1 MKHKYSSKLLLLTF
15 LTIYLPIACVSVWL
29 LSSVITGLS
38 IGIRIVLIILTL
50 LFEGFINYIF
60 FLKTR
65 QIFTE
70 DFEALNALDS
80 NLTEIDVLKYKIE
93 MIKQAED
100 MYQNEMNTLKIQK
113 ANNLSEIDKIK
124 LQIDELTVKDLNLTE
139 EIELQDKLNKALME
153 LTAQFILQIDSD
165 GIISN
170 INTSLALR
178 LGYVSSE
185 LIGHPIGELFM
196 NDQAT
201 FSGIKSTISDPVLN
215 TKQWLNKLEESINEP
230 IAAYL
235 KVKSNNPN
243 ACEYIRFSSTKLS
256 DGTLLSVG
264 KSINDELAMQSNIL
278 RKNREFE
285 YINQINESLISNW
298 DIDALLIN
306 IINRIEYLFDTKMG
320 AIYVLDE
327 LKKWQLRSAR
337 GKSLTEQEIKGLEIE
352 KYFDHSVLNETNI
365 KSIEVSTD
373 YFNYLI
379 LAPLEVENEVI
390 AILVLALVKE
400 MSPNDISILKMLK
413 NQASMVIQRAIIYDQ
428 LRNQYFGTI
437 EALVNVIEAKDKYT
451 EGHSR
456 RVSRFSVEIAKEMG
470 YSNEEVENIEIA
482 GLLHDIGKIG
492 IDQNILAKRGKL
504 TQEEYEVI
512 KDHPVKG
519 IQILEA
525 ISFDEKI
532 KEGILY
538 HHLRHDLK
546 GYPKCALTE
555 LPDYAAIIG
564 LADAFDAMTSARSY
578 SVAKS
583 MDVALE
589 EVIRNKATQFEPIV
603 VEIIERLIKESPD
616 KIQDIIN
623 DVEIVQFV

>member
-15 LTIYLPIACVSVWL
+15 LTIYLPIACMSVWVL
-29 LSSVITGLS
+29 TSVIMGLS
-38 IGIRIVLIILTL
+38 IGMRIILIISTL
-50 LFEGFINYIF
+50 LLEGLINYIF
-60 FLKTR
+60 FLKSR
-65 QIFTE
+65 LIFTE
-70 DFEALNALDS
+70 DFEALNTLDS
-80 NLTEIDVLKYKIE
+80 DLTDIDVLKYKIE
-93 MIKQAED
+93 MFKQAED
-100 MYQNEMNTLKIQK
+100 MYQNEINTLKIQK
-113 ANNLSEIDKIK
+113 TNNLSEIDKIK
-124 LQIDELTVKDLNLTE
+124 QQIDELAVKDLNLTE
-139 EIELQDKLNKALME
+139 EIELQDKLNKALTE
-153 LTAQFILQIDSD
+153 LTAQFILQIDSE
-165 GIISN
+165 GIVLN

-178 LGYVSSE
+178 LGYLSNE

-201 FSGIKSTISDPVLN
+201 FSGIKSSIFDPVLN
-215 TKQWLNKLEESINEP
+215 TKQWLIKLEGSINEP
-230 IAAYL
+230 VAAYL

-256 DGTLLSVG
+256 DGTLICVG

-298 DIDALLIN
+298 DIDALLVN

-320 AIYVLDE
+320 AIYVLDD

-337 GKSLTEQEIKGLEIE
+337 GKNLTEQEIKALEIE

-365 KSIEVSTD
+365 KSIEVGTD
-373 YFNYLI
+373 YYNYLI

-390 AILVLALVKE
+390 AILVIALAKE

-538 HHLRHDLK
+538 HHLRYDLN
-546 GYPKCALTE
+546 GYPKCDLKE

-583 MDVALE
+583 MDVALD

>member
-15 LTIYLPIACVSVWL
+15 LIIYLPIACVSIWVL
-29 LSSVITGLS
+29 TSVITGLS
-38 IGIRIVLIILTL
+38 IGSRVILIILTL
-50 LFEGFINYIF
+50 LIEGFIHYIF
-60 FLKTR
+60 FLKTSR
-65 QIFTE
+65 VFDE
-70 DFEALNALDS
+70 EFDALSALDS
-80 NLTEIDVLKYKIE
+80 NLTDVDVLKYKIE

-100 MYQNEMNTLKIQK
+100 LYQNEINTFIMQK

-124 LQIDELTVKDLNLTE
+124 QQIDALIVKDINLTE
-139 EIELQDKLNKALME
+139 EIELQDKLNKALIE
-153 LTAQFILQIDSD
+153 LTSQFILQIDAD
-165 GIISN
+165 GLIIN
-170 INTSLALR
+170 INSSLALR
-178 LGYVSSE
+178 LGYISND

-196 NDQAT
+196 IDQAA
-201 FSGIKSTISDPVLN
+201 FSGVKSTISDPVLN
-215 TKQWLNKLEESINEP
+215 TKQWLIKLEGAINEP
-230 IAAYL
+230 VAAYL

-243 ACEYIRFSSTKLS
+243 ACEYIRFSSTKLT
-256 DGTLLSVG
+256 DGTLLCVG

-298 DIDALLIN
+298 DIDALLVN

-320 AIYVLDE
+320 AIYVLDD

-337 GKSLTEQEIKGLEIE
+337 GKNLTEQEIRELKIE
-352 KYFDHSVLNETNI
+352 KYFDYSILNETNI
-365 KSIEVSTD
+365 KSIEVGLD
-373 YFNYLI
+373 FYNHLI

-390 AILVLALVKE
+390 AILVLALNKE

-538 HHLRHDLK
+538 HHLRYDLN
-546 GYPKCALTE
+546 GYPKCDLVE

-578 SVAKS
+578 SIAKS
-583 MDVALE
+583 MGDALE

-603 VEIIERLIKESPD
+603 VEIIERLIKESPE
-616 KIQDIIN
+616 KIQDIID
-623 DVEIVQFV
+623 DVEIV

>member
-1 MKHKYSSKLLLLTF
+1 MNHKYSSKLQLLTF
-15 LTIYLPIACVSVWL
+15 ITIYLPAACVSVWIL
-29 LSSVITGLS
+29 TSAIDGVSTGS
-38 IGIRIVLIILTL
+38 RIALIILTL
-50 LFEGFINYIF
+50 IFEGIVNFIITNK
-60 FLKTR
+60 LGR
-65 QIFTE
+65 V
-70 DFEALNALDS
+70 FEADLQALKSLDS
-80 NLTEIDVLKYKIE
+80 SLTDISILKNKIE
-93 MIKQAED
+93 LMTQAD
-100 MYQNEMNTLKIQK
+100 DLYQNEIRNLKQQK
-113 ANNLSEIDKIK
+113 ANNLLEIDKIK
-124 LQIDELTVKDLNLTE
+124 QQIDELSQKDFNLTE

-153 LTAQFILQIDSD
+153 LTAQFILQVDSE
-165 GIISN
+165 GIITS
-170 INTSLALR
+170 INTALALR
-178 LGYVSSE
+178 LGYVASE
-185 LIGHPIGELFM
+185 LIGLSIGELFM
-196 NDQAT
+196 TDQAT
-201 FSGIKSTISDPVLN
+201 FSSNKNSFSDPVLN
-215 TKQWLNKLEESINEP
+215 TKQWMIKLVRSIDEP
-230 IAAYL
+230 VAAYL
-235 KVKSNNPN
+235 KVKSNNPS
-243 ACEYIRFSSTKLS
+243 ACEYIRFTSNKLA
-256 DGTLLSVG
+256 DGTLLCVG

-298 DIDALLIN
+298 DIDALLVN
-306 IINRIEYLFDTKMG
+306 IINRIEYLFDTRMG
-320 AIYVLDE
+320 AIYVLDD

-337 GKSLTEQEIKGLEIE
+337 GKNLTEQEIKSLEIE
-352 KYFDHSVLNETNI
+352 KHFDHSIINETNI
-365 KSIEVSTD
+365 RSIEVNTEF
-373 YFNYLI
+373 YNYLI

-390 AILVLALVKE
+390 AILVLALSKE

-504 TQEEYEVI
+504 TLEEYEVI
-512 KDHPVKG
+512 KNHPVKG

-525 ISFDEKI
+525 ISFDDKI

-538 HHLRHDLK
+538 HHLRYDLK
-546 GYPKCALTE
+546 GYPKCDLTE

-578 SVAKS
+578 SAAKS
-583 MDVALE
+583 MSVALE
-589 EVIRNKATQFEPIV
+589 EVIRNKSTQFEPIV
-603 VEIIERLIKESPD
+603 VEVIERLIKESPE

-623 DVEIVQFV
+623 DVEIVQFE

>member
-15 LTIYLPIACVSVWL
+15 LTIYLPIACMSVWVL
-29 LSSVITGLS
+29 TSVIMGLS
-38 IGIRIVLIILTL
+38 IGMRIILIISTL
-50 LFEGFINYIF
+50 LLEGLINYIF
-60 FLKTR
+60 FLKSR
-65 QIFTE
+65 LIFTE
-70 DFEALNALDS
+70 DFEALNTLDS
-80 NLTEIDVLKYKIE
+80 DLTDIDVLKYKIE
-93 MIKQAED
+93 MFKQAED
-100 MYQNEMNTLKIQK
+100 MYQNEINTLKIQK
-113 ANNLSEIDKIK
+113 TNNLSEIDKIK
-124 LQIDELTVKDLNLTE
+124 QQIDELAVKDLNLTE
-139 EIELQDKLNKALME
+139 EIELQDKLNKALTE
-153 LTAQFILQIDSD
+153 LTAQFILQIDSE
-165 GIISN
+165 GIVLN

-178 LGYVSSE
+178 LGYLSNE

-201 FSGIKSTISDPVLN
+201 LSGIKSSIFDPVLN
-215 TKQWLNKLEESINEP
+215 TKQWLIKLEGSINEP
-230 IAAYL
+230 VAAYL

-256 DGTLLSVG
+256 DGTLICVG

-298 DIDALLIN
+298 DIDALLVN

-320 AIYVLDE
+320 AIYVLDD

-337 GKSLTEQEIKGLEIE
+337 GKNLTEQEIKELEIE

-365 KSIEVSTD
+365 KSIEVGTD
-373 YFNYLI
+373 YYNYLI

-390 AILVLALVKE
+390 AILVIALAKE

-538 HHLRHDLK
+538 HHLRYDLN
-546 GYPKCALTE
+546 GYPKCDLKE

-583 MDVALE
+583 MDVALD